1 MLILERKVGE
11 KIKIGDDI
19 TLVVTR
25 VDGDRAYIGIDA
37 PRNLPVHRSEIY
49 EKIKR
54 NKEIGVE

>member
-1 MLILERKVGE
+1 MLILERKIGE

-25 VDGDRAYIGIDA
+25 VAGDRAYIGIDA
-37 PRNLPVHRSEIY
+37 PKDLPVHRSEIY

-54 NKEIGVE
+54 NKYEGVE